1 MILKECAKLDILVI
15 YPRPLLFCNYFKV
28 YKCPFENL
36 IGCKKEFK
44 RYDKLK
50 DHIKTHGNVK
60 QTISCEQCQELFFD
74 AKGLDEHIST
84 SHKVAIEIENHESIE
99 EMNIEVIDDETM
111 ALSPEENENVV
122 FLVLEEDP
130 DTDSELVV

>member
-1 MILKECAKLDILVI
+1 MIDWACLSLSWTSLI
-15 YPRPLLFCNYFKV
+15 FCNYFKV
-28 YKCPFENL
+28 YKCPFANL

-60 QTISCEQCQELFFD
+60 QTIGCDQCQELFFD
-74 AKGLDEHIST
+74 AKELDNHIST
-84 SHKVAIEIENHESIE
+84 SHKVTIEIENHESIE
-99 EMNIEVIDDETM
+99 EMNIEVIDDETI

-122 FLVLEEDP
+122 FLVLEENP
-130 DTDSELVV
+130 DTDSELLV